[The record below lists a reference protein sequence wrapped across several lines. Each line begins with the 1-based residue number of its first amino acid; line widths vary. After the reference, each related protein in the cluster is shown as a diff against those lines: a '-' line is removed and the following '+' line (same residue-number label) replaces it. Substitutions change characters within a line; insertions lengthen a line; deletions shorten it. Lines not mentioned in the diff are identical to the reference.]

1 MDGERERG
9 ERRVV
14 LKRDHR
20 NGQRRSELQ
29 INLEGNMNS
38 LRRSKTFQTL
48 YYIDN
53 IFCLQIQDYESMLHC
68 IIEGYKDVSVTA
80 RTGSFP

>member
-14 LKRDHR
+14 LKKGDHK
-20 NGQRRSELQ
+20 NGQRQSELQ

-38 LRRSKTFQTL
+38 LWRSKTFQTL
-48 YYIDN
+48 
-53 IFCLQIQDYESMLHC
+53 
-68 IIEGYKDVSVTA
+68 
-80 RTGSFP
+80 